1 MPSILAII
9 QTIYRNR
16 FKCTYL
22 KTETLFLDILLHFQ
36 NLHEI
41 LKILKKKLSLI
52 ALLFPTLFTPKNVV
66 I

>member
-1 MPSILAII
+1 MPTILAII
-9 QTIYRNR
+9 RTIYRNR

-22 KTETLFLDILLHFQ
+22 KTQTLFLNILLHFQ

-52 ALLFPTLFTPKNVV
+52 ALLFPKLFTLKNVV